1 MDAHHTAFTTP
12 RVITASKTKA
22 GDQDQT
28 GRLRLKRAPAHTI
41 MKAGARRKGASSLCS
56 RLDDQAFDGSDLSS
70 SEEYAR
76 GDALSS
82 GHDDTDEDYDEG
94 EATNEKRRKGNRHE
108 IKASESEGEGPES
121 ENGEFS
127 SNEDRN
133 YLTHFELKAEEL
145 GALRK
150 ELGTEATKAVYAE
163 LSLKEQMRRRGPTR
177 NRKPNTP
184 LHIESCSC
192 KSYEA
197 TSGEATG
204 VAGQRVQSQRDVCPN
219 GADGP
224 LIMRV
229 VYSTKN
235 ALPESPAGDDDDGVE
250 DEEEELDITEPRE
263 AVPVVAIPSWRC
275 PPPGLRHS
283 GRGAALEREAERRTR
298 SDREVSLG
306 SSPPPAHSDFAAPEA
321 EVRPEPDAEAEAGD
335 ELPVREA
342 DPEPPRASPS
352 RRDSPTAEDEGRRAQ
367 IAKDEALA
375 RDLAGSFQPRARR
388 PPGLLT
394 PNADFRGTA
403 RRPYAEQWPRAV
415 LQRDLTRASRQSL
428 L

>member
-28 GRLRLKRAPAHTI
+28 GRLRLKRAPPHTI
-41 MKAGARRKGASSLCS
+41 MKAGARRRGASSLCS
-56 RLDDQAFDGSDLSS
+56 HLDDQAFDGSDLSS
-70 SEEYAR
+70 SEEYVR

-82 GHDDTDEDYDEG
+82 GHDDADEDYDEG

-127 SNEDRN
+127 SDEDRN
-133 YLTHFELKAEEL
+133 CLTHFELKAEEL

-177 NRKPNTP
+177 KRKPNTP
-184 LHIESCSC
+184 LHIESSSC

-197 TSGEATG
+197 TSGEATS

-263 AVPVVAIPSWRC
+263 AVPVVAILSWRC
-275 PPPGLRHS
+275 PPPGPAQW
-283 GRGAALEREAERRTR
+283 AALEREAER
-298 SDREVSLG
+298 EVSLEP
-306 SSPPPAHSDFAAPEA
+306 SPPSAHSDFAAPEA

-335 ELPVREA
+335 ELHVREA

-415 LQRDLTRASRQSL
+415 FQRDLTRASRQSL

>member
-1 MDAHHTAFTTP
+1 MEAHHTQLTTP
-12 RVITASKTKA
+12 CVITASKTKA

-41 MKAGARRKGASSLCS
+41 MKAGARRRGASSLC
-56 RLDDQAFDGSDLSS
+56 LDDQAFDGSDLSS

-82 GHDDTDEDYDEG
+82 GDDDTDEDYDEG
-94 EATNEKRRKGNRHE
+94 EAKNEKRRKDNRRE

-121 ENGEFS
+121 ENGEVS
-127 SNEDRN
+127 SDEDRN
-133 YLTHFELKAEEL
+133 CLTHFELKAEEL

-150 ELGTEATKAVYAE
+150 ELGTDATKAVYAE

-177 NRKPNTP
+177 NRKPSNP

-192 KSYEA
+192 KSYES

-219 GADGP
+219 GADDQP
-224 LIMRV
+224 MVASDEVPV

-235 ALPESPAGDDDDGVE
+235 SLPEPPAGDDDDGVE
-250 DEEEELDITEPRE
+250 DEEELQLDITEPSRE

-275 PPPGLRHS
+275 QPP
-283 GRGAALEREAERRTR
+283 AALEREAER
-298 SDREVSLG
+298 EVSLEP
-306 SSPPPAHSDFAAPEA
+306 SPPPAGSDFVALEA
-321 EVRPEPDAEAEAGD
+321 ESRADADEAEAGD
-335 ELPVREA
+335 KLPMREA
-342 DPEPPRASPS
+342 DPALLPLNPEPPRASPS
-352 RRDSPTAEDEGRRAQ
+352 RRDSPTAEDEDRRAQ

-375 RDLAGSFQPRARR
+375 RALAGSFQPRARR

-394 PNADFRGTA
+394 PNADFRGAA
-403 RRPYAEQWPRAV
+403 RRPYGEQWPRAV
-415 LQRDLTRASRQSL
+415 RQRDL
-428 L
+428 

>member
-1 MDAHHTAFTTP
+1 MDAHHTQLTTP
-12 RVITASKTKA
+12 CVITASKTKA
-22 GDQDQT
+22 GGQDQT
-28 GRLRLKRAPAHTI
+28 GRLRLKRAPAHRI
-41 MKAGARRKGASSLCS
+41 MEAGARRRGASSLCS

-70 SEEYAR
+70 SEGDAR

-94 EATNEKRRKGNRHE
+94 EAKNEKRRKGNRRE
-108 IKASESEGEGPES
+108 IKESEGEGEGPES

-133 YLTHFELKAEEL
+133 CLTHFELKAEEL

-163 LSLKEQMRRRGPTR
+163 LSLKEQMRHRGPTR
-177 NRKPNTP
+177 NRKLSRP

-192 KSYEA
+192 KSYES
-197 TSGEATG
+197 TSGEATR

-219 GADGP
+219 GADDQP
-224 LIMRV
+224 MVASDEVPI

-235 ALPESPAGDDDDGVE
+235 SLPEPPFDDDDGVE
-250 DEEEELDITEPRE
+250 DDEEELDITDPRE
-263 AVPVVAIPSWRC
+263 RHTVPVVAIPSWRC
-275 PPPGLRHS
+275 PPPGP
-283 GRGAALEREAERRTR
+283 AALEREAEW
-298 SDREVSLG
+298 EVSLEP
-306 SSPPPAHSDFAAPEA
+306 SPPPAGSDFVALEA
-321 EVRPEPDAEAEAGD
+321 ESRAGAEAEAEAGD

-342 DPEPPRASPS
+342 DP
-352 RRDSPTAEDEGRRAQ
+352 DSPTAEDEDRRAQ

-375 RDLAGSFQPRARR
+375 RALAGSFQPRARR

-403 RRPYAEQWPRAV
+403 RRPYDEQWPRAV
-415 LQRDLTRASRQSL
+415 LRRDL
-428 L
+428 